1 MSLVEQTIARL
12 KKQQAMKQ
20 EAAKQE
26 AFDQRVVDPQAV
38 KQQAVKPQ
46 AVKPQAVKQQVMA
59 PRKVSPAV
67 SSPPGTVLGPVVD
80 RLEYTADHGR
90 SIILNNEALRASGYI
105 PEPDK
110 DRHFAD
116 QYRRIK
122 RPLIDKALSG
132 TEVGESR
139 MIMVASALPGDG
151 KTFTSI
157 NLALSMA
164 LERDISLLL
173 VDADTPK
180 RHISSLFALDK
191 LPGLLDAL
199 VDENLD
205 AEGLIV
211 PTSTRGLS
219 ILPAGGQVT
228 NAAELLSSNRMRK
241 IVTGLTRNPRR
252 ILLFDSPPLLV
263 TNEGGPLLKL
273 AGQVVLV
280 VRAGGTPRHAVQE
293 ALALFDKRQAGGV
306 VLNQVP
312 GSPSEGYYGYG
323 SYGTD
328 GAES

>member
-1 MSLVEQTIARL
+1 
-12 KKQQAMKQ
+12 
-20 EAAKQE
+20 
-26 AFDQRVVDPQAV
+26 
-38 KQQAVKPQ
+38 
-46 AVKPQAVKQQVMA
+46 
-59 PRKVSPAV
+59 
-67 SSPPGTVLGPVVD
+67 
-80 RLEYTADHGR
+80 
-90 SIILNNEALRASGYI
+90 
-105 PEPDK
+105 
-110 DRHFAD
+110 
-116 QYRRIK
+116 
-122 RPLIDKALSG
+122 
-132 TEVGESR
+132 
-139 MIMVASALPGDG
+139 
-151 KTFTSI
+151 
-157 NLALSMA
+157 MA

-180 RHISSLFALDK
+180 RHISQLFSLDK

-205 AEGLIV
+205 TEAIIV

-219 ILPAGGQVT
+219 ILPAGGQVP

-241 IVTGLTRNPRR
+241 IVTALCSRNPRR
-252 ILLFDSPPLLV
+252 VLLFDSPPLLV

-312 GSPSEGYYGYG
+312 GSPAEGYYGYG